1 MAVFLTVFYLTC
13 KADTAKKEVTPMP
26 KRIISLS
33 GAQVRIAKPAEKD
46 YKLADGGGLYLL
58 VTTTGGKLWRFDYR
72 HDGIRRT
79 ASFGAYPQVSLADA
93 RTIRNDTKKLL
104 LDGVDPGVNKKAQ
117 KASKSSALANSFEVI
132 AREWH
137 GVKKDEWSDSHA
149 SKMLQRFEKNIF
161 PWLGARPIS
170 DIEPPEVLGVLR
182 RMESRGAL
190 ETAKKMKYA
199 CGQVF
204 RYAVASGRANRDQT
218 ADLKDALKTPLTKN
232 MAALTAPKEVA
243 ELLRSSDAYSGTFV
257 VKCALRLAPL
267 FFCRPGELRH
277 TEWSEID
284 FEKAELNVP
293 FERLKMRKTEKLKHK
308 GKFFLIPLSRQSVSI
323 LKELH
328 PLTRD
333 SKYVFPGARSSS
345 RCMSENAV
353 LLALR
358 KMGFAKEEMTGH
370 GFRAMART
378 MIREQLH
385 LEAEYIEI
393 QLAHKTKAP
402 NGTAYDRVSFLPE
415 RRQMMQL
422 WADYLDELK
431 AGESPVSQD

>member
-1 MAVFLTVFYLTC
+1 
-13 KADTAKKEVTPMP
+13 MP

-33 GAQVRIAKPAEKD
+33 DAQVRTAKPADKE

-58 VTTTGGKLWRFDYR
+58 VTTSGGKLWHFDYR
-72 HDGIRRT
+72 YGGKRKT
-79 ASFGAYPQVSLADA
+79 ASFGVYPQVTLSAARGQRDDA
-93 RTIRNDTKKLL
+93 KKMLSN
-104 LDGVDPGVNKKAQ
+104 GVDPGVNKRAQ
-117 KASKSSALANSFEVI
+117 RDSKSSAQANSFEVI

-137 GVKKDEWSDSHA
+137 DIKKDEWSESHA

-170 DIEPPEVLGVLR
+170 EIEPPEVLEVLR

-204 RYAVASGRANRDQT
+204 RYAVASGRASRDQT

-243 ELLRSSDAYSGTFV
+243 ELLRSSDEYGGTFV

-284 FEKAELNVP
+284 FDNAELNVP
-293 FERLKMRKTEKLKHK
+293 FERLKMKKTEKLKNK
-308 GKFFLIPLSRQSVSI
+308 GKLFLIPLSRQSVAI

-328 PLTRD
+328 PLTRH
-333 SKYVFPGARSSS
+333 SKYVFPGHRSPS

-358 KMGFAKEEMTGH
+358 KMGFSKEEMTGH

-415 RRQMMQL
+415 RRQMMQT
-422 WADYLDELK
+422 WADYLDRLK
-431 AGESPVSQD
+431 AGANVLPQNDEG

>member
-1 MAVFLTVFYLTC
+1 
-13 KADTAKKEVTPMP
+13 MP
-26 KRIISLS
+26 KRILGLS
-33 GAQVRIAKPAEKD
+33 DAQVRNVKPAKKEF
-46 YKLADGGGLYLL
+46 KLADGGGLYLL
-58 VTTTGGKLWRFDYR
+58 VTSAGGKLWRFDYR
-72 HDGIRRT
+72 YGTKRKT
-79 ASFGAYPQVSLADA
+79 ASFGAYPQVTLSEARGQRDGAKKMLA
-93 RTIRNDTKKLL
+93 NN
-104 LDGVDPGVNKKAQ
+104 VDPGANKKAQ
-117 KASKSSALANSFEVI
+117 KAAKSSNLANSFEVV

-137 GVKKDEWSDSHA
+137 GLKKDEWSDSHA
-149 SKMLQRFEKNIF
+149 SKLLQRFEKNIF
-161 PWLGARPIS
+161 PWLGTRPV
-170 DIEPPEVLGVLR
+170 DEIEPPEVLEVLR

-204 RYAVASGRANRDQT
+204 RYAVASGRASRDQT

-243 ELLRSSDAYSGTFV
+243 QLLRASDDYCGTFV

-277 TEWSEID
+277 SEWSEID
-284 FEKAELNVP
+284 FENAEMNIP
-293 FERLKMRKTEKLKHK
+293 FERLKMKKTEKLKHR
-308 GKFFLIPLSRQSVSI
+308 GKFFLIPLSKQSLAI

-328 PLTRD
+328 PLTGD
-333 SKYVFPGARSSS
+333 GKYVFPGQRSAT

-358 KMGFAKEEMTGH
+358 KMGFSKEEMTGH

-385 LEAEYIEI
+385 LDAEYIEI

-415 RRQMMQL
+415 RRLMMQT
-422 WADYLDELK
+422 WADYLDYLK
-431 AGESPVSQD
+431 AGAITSPERA